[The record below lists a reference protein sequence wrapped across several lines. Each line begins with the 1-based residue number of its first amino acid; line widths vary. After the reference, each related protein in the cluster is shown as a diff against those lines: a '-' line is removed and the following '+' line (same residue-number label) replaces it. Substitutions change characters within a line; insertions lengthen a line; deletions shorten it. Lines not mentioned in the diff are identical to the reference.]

1 MENKMKKIFWGMV
14 FSLFALT
21 SVQAKDMK
29 FGVVSVE
36 AILKNAPQV
45 AVINKRM
52 QERFS
57 EPQQSLKKLAE
68 SIKAS
73 QEKFKKDELILS
85 KQQKADSQKKILTD
99 IKSYR
104 EQEMKLKNEV
114 DGVRNQELAEFR
126 YTVQKI
132 LNKIAEEKK
141 YDFIF
146 SEGVAFAKK
155 DYDLTEEVL
164 KQLKSQLDSK
174 K

>member
-1 MENKMKKIFWGMV
+1 MKKILWGLV
-14 FSLFALT
+14 FSFFALT

-45 AVINKRM
+45 GVINNRM
-52 QERFS
+52 KERFS
-57 EPQQSLKKLAE
+57 QPQQSLKKLAE
-68 SIKAS
+68 DIQAS
-73 QEKFKKDELILS
+73 QEKLKKEELVFS
-85 KQQKADSQKKILTD
+85 KQQKSDAQKKILTS
-99 IKSYR
+99 IKDYR
-104 EQEMKLKNEV
+104 EKEMKLKNEV
-114 DGVRNQELAEFR
+114 DSVRNQELAEFR

-132 LNKIAEEKK
+132 LNKIAEEQN

-155 DYDLTEEVL
+155 KYDLTEEVL
-164 KQLKSQLDSK
+164 KQLKSQIDSK

>member
-1 MENKMKKIFWGMV
+1 MKKILLVLLLGLISFG
-14 FSLFALT
+14 SAN
-21 SVQAKDMK
+21 AKGMK

-45 AVINKRM
+45 NVINKKM
-52 QERFS
+52 QDRFS
-57 EPQQSLKKLAE
+57 GPTEDLQKLGE

-85 KQQKADSQKKILTD
+85 KPQKAEAQQKILNS
-99 IKSYR
+99 IKQYR
-104 EQEMKLKNEV
+104 ETEAKLKNEV
-114 DGVRNQELAEFR
+114 ESVRNQALAEFR
-126 YTVQKI
+126 YTVQKV
-132 LNKIAEEKK
+132 LNELAEEKK

-155 DYDLTEEVL
+155 NYDLTEEVL
-164 KQLKSQLDSK
+164 KRLKSLTESK